1 MASAR
6 TDKTSNKVH
15 NVTSD
20 TALVYKDLPMNGK
33 LFTAVDGTLI
43 GPSDYS
49 VLTNY
54 EYTDGSI
61 KAISGMTKV
70 NTVVPTYSKHRKLFQ
85 FDKTNPNETH
95 LLSQS
100 YNSAMNKSVIQQM
113 TQSTPDTG
121 NFDSTILYTI
131 ADTWT
136 INTSYSIGDKV
147 LPTTSNGYFYV
158 CTDAGTSHSATE
170 PTWPTT
176 EFTDVSDNTCRWMCR
191 KGDLNGTFSK
201 APDGCMAYANGDKA
215 LIWGGDNYRVAKFLN
230 YDPLDVFF
238 YDLTDRVV
246 DSSADQNSIAT
257 LTPAVGGVDSSTD
270 LLLHFTDNLT
280 DSSSNEFTVTSVAAA
295 AYTGGRFSRAYVFD
309 GSNDV
314 LTVPDD
320 AVFDTSGGSWT
331 IDLWLDVNAL
341 PAAGTIFYQGLIAT
355 PTDDYMRVVVDST
368 GAIVLG
374 VIEGGVVKI
383 SLSTGPGYITTGS
396 GFQHVE
402 ISESGNDYRIFIGG
416 TERAFISSSNRTQN
430 YDGVVCIGATSDY
443 NVPTY
448 SDFLDANV
456 CEFRFSSK
464 SRHTGGF
471 SLQTA
476 MYGTDSK
483 TYVYLCSM
491 LPIDGINFYVSTP
504 NTTATASF
512 TIYYWDGTAFTT
524 VGALTDGT
532 ATAGVPLSKSGTVS
546 FASTSEIAK
555 QSFQKNIMGYWYR
568 IVWDTIDDT
577 TGLFYLTTK
586 TSIQELHDVWDGEE
600 RECVS
605 LQISDG
611 STWTDYTTN
620 VLKVDCQT
628 YYDGTNWI
636 YPPETYANLGT
647 FTTGYTLAVGFISRQ
662 SGINFV
668 LPHDQVNSNS
678 SAVTIKYFD
687 GSGWTS
693 VGTVDDQ
700 TLATNSATLSHSGTM
715 IWNNIDTNKEFKT
728 SISTS
733 TELYYYLITVSANLH
748 ANTKIDFVSG
758 VASQA
763 NVDNYNSVVTWLN
776 SLWLV
781 GQGTGNR
788 NKIMSSAINTM
799 CVFNGRGSNEIFV
812 GGNEE
817 IIAGCSLFSRFLQ
830 NIEETM
836 ILLKKDE
843 VWVMDGSDL
852 DNIRPYKV
860 SSQYGITAKNTL
872 SVCDLGVEV
881 TPGVN
886 KAVAVWQSSS
896 GIMMFDNGALITIS
910 GDIENYFKDMYDTS
924 KTERLNPSYIN
935 KSIGFFDP
943 HKMYYHWCF
952 AAGTSTSLNREYVYD
967 VIRKKWFRI
976 DRGTGNYLQ
985 TGVYLTD
992 INGSHYVYGAID
1004 TGYIERLNY
1013 GNTFDGTSITSTF
1026 RMGDKPYDDTMY
1038 TESNIRYCK
1047 LLGVCNSTSGIFT
1060 LYWYPDAATTGTS
1073 VGVIDQ
1079 SQSGNRVYQRLLSIN
1094 KSAVFHSIG
1103 GVGVS
1108 NDTFCNSEPLAISL
1122 LFKKIRYQTNRR
1134 ES

>member
-70 NTVVPTYSKHRKLFQ
+70 NTVIPTYSKHRKLFQ

-176 EFTDVSDNTCRWMCR
+176 EFTDVADNTCRWMCR

-257 LTPAVGGVDSSTD
+257 LAPAAAGIDASTE
-270 LLLHFTDNLT
+270 LLLHFEDNLT
-280 DSSSNEFTVTSVAAA
+280 DSSSNAATVTSVSAA
-295 AYTGGRFSRAYVFD
+295 AYTTGKFSKAYVFN

-314 LTVPDD
+314 LTIPDSSS
-320 AVFDTSGGSWT
+320 FDMSGGSWT
-331 IDLWLDVNAL
+331 LDLWLDAVAL
-341 PAAGTIFYQGLIAT
+341 PATSTILYHGLIAT
-355 PTDDYMRVVVDST
+355 PTDDYTAITINSN
-368 GAIVLG
+368 GAITLS
-374 VIEGGVVKI
+374 IAEGGVAQV
-383 SLSTGPGYITTGS
+383 SLATGPIITLAA
-396 GFQHVE
+396 GFQHIEVTE
-402 ISESGNDYRIFIGG
+402 DGDDYRIFVNGI
-416 TERAFISSSNRTQN
+416 ERAYVSSTGRTQN
-430 YDGVVCIGATSDY
+430 YDGVLCLGAKSDY
-443 NVPTY
+443 NAPTY
-448 SDFLDANV
+448 SEYLSANV
-456 CEFRFSSK
+456 SELRISSK
-464 SRHTGGF
+464 SRHTGAF
-471 SLQTA
+471 TVATA
-476 MYGTDSK
+476 MYGSDSK
-483 TYVYLCSM
+483 TYAYLCSM
-491 LPIDGINFYVSTP
+491 LPIDAINFYVSTP
-504 NTTATASF
+504 NTQVCSSF
-512 TIYYWDGTAFTT
+512 NIYYWNGTAFTT
-524 VGALTDGT
+524 VGTLTDGT
-532 ATAGVPLSKSGTVS
+532 ATTGISLSKSGTVS
-546 FASTSEIAK
+546 FTSTSDLAK

-568 IVWDTIDDT
+568 LIWDTVDDT

-586 TSIQELHDVWDGEE
+586 TSIQKLHDVWDGEE

-605 LQISDG
+605 CQIVNSG
-611 STWTDYTTN
+611 SWVDYTTN

-636 YPPETYANLGT
+636 YPPETYADLNA
-647 FTTGYTLAVGFISRQ
+647 FTTTIAVGFISRQ
-662 SGINFV
+662 SGINFI
-668 LPHDQVNSNS
+668 LPHDQVNINS
-678 SAVTIKYFD
+678 SSISVKYFN

-700 TLATNSATLSHSGTM
+700 TSAGTTAFSHSGSV
-715 IWNNIDTNKEFKT
+715 IWNNIDENKEFKT

-733 TELYYYLITVSANLH
+733 TELYYYQIEVSAALS
-748 ANTKIDFVSG
+748 ANTKVDFISG
-758 VASQA
+758 VAAQRS
-763 NVDNYNSVVTWLN
+763 VENYNSVATWLN
-776 SLWLV
+776 SLWLI

-788 NKIMSSAINTM
+788 NKIMSSAVNTV
-799 CVFNGRGSNEIFV
+799 CVFNGKGSNEIFV
-812 GGNEE
+812 GGNDE

-843 VWVMDGSDL
+843 VWVMDGSDI

-860 SSQYGITAKNTL
+860 SGQYGITAKGTL
-872 SVCDLGVEV
+872 AVCDLGVEV

-886 KAVAVWQSSS
+886 KAVAIWQSSS

-910 GDIENYFKDMYDTS
+910 GDIENYFDNMYDTS
-924 KTERLNPSYIN
+924 ITERINPSAIN

-943 HKMYYHWCF
+943 HKRRYHWCF
-952 AAGTSTSLNREYVYD
+952 ASGTSTTLDREYVYD
-967 VIRKKWFRI
+967 IIRKKWFRV

-985 TGVYLTD
+985 AGTYLTD
-992 INGSHYVYGAID
+992 SYGGVYVYGAID
-1004 TGYIERLNY
+1004 TGYVERLNY

-1047 LLGVCNSTSGIFT
+1047 LLGMCNSTTGTFT

-1073 VGVIDQ
+1073 IGLIDQ
-1079 SQSGNRVYQRLLSIN
+1079 SQTGKRVYQRLLSIN

-1108 NDTFCNSEPLAISL
+1108 SDTFCNSEPLAISL